1 MLLLYNEVKATV
13 KGLRQAAA
21 RKAER
26 DIMADQG
33 RQGEL
38 RLSMVGNVAQLNLSD
53 PNDQQFKPLLPVLYR
68 EPLKQHPIAVH
79 RHKVRMVEHLVAMH
93 GNRMLF
99 QGLTASREEG
109 G

>member
-1 MLLLYNEVKATV
+1 LLLYNQVKATV
-13 KGLRQAAA
+13 KVLRQAGA

-53 PNDQQFKPLLPVLYR
+53 PNDQQFKPLLPVLY
-68 EPLKQHPIAVH
+68 HA
-79 RHKVRMVEHLVAMH
+79 HLVAMH